1 MTPTNPPAPP
11 IHARDQGFDAE
22 EENLLAEI
30 IHKYD
35 KSGSGSLEM
44 SEVEQFLRE
53 AGGVPP
59 TPAELR
65 WVVHMATPR
74 QRQEQLQAEDRE
86 SRLQRVELRIDDLR
100 GAARAWSC
108 YLQKSALINTIF
120 NMYDKDT
127 NEELDREEL
136 AEFIRDYLEKMRLE
150 QTALTHQL
158 DPGDKIERTHY
169 GNIEQMGT
177 DFHSNILQTGS
188 TR

>member
-1 MTPTNPPAPP
+1 MSSVTITNPPAPL
-11 IHARDQGFDAE
+11 IHAHDQESNEE

-30 IHKYD
+30 IQKYD
-35 KSGSGSLEM
+35 KSGSGSLDM

-86 SRLQRVELRIDDLR
+86 SGLQRVELRIDDLR

-108 YLQKSALINTIF
+108 YLEKSALINTIF

-150 QTALTHQL
+150 QTALTQQL
-158 DPGDKIERTHY
+158 EPGDKLSEVS
-169 GNIEQMGT
+169 MGKW
-177 DFHSNILQTGS
+177 
-188 TR
+188 RE